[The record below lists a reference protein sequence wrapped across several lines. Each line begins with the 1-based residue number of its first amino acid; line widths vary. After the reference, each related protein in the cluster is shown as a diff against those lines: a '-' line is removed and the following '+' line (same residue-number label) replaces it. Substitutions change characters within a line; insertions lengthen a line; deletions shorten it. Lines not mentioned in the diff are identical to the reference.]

1 MVLRGVCNDKAI
13 LTFVYPFNCKRLAR
27 FQFVPMTKLCRNHYL
42 TPG

>member
-13 LTFVYPFNCKRLAR
+13 LTFVYPFNCKRLAG
-27 FQFVPMTKLCRNHYL
+27 FQSVPMAKLGRNHNL